1 MLADNF
7 LKGATKENFIDKT
20 IEYLNKKFEEMGYKL
35 VDARLTTET
44 EELTPKQL
52 HRFEVIDSADR
63 IYTESNEDGTFTH
76 TFMPLTEDY
85 ETLSESA
92 FDE

>member
-7 LKGATKENFIDKT
+7 LKGASRENFIDKT
-20 IEYLNKKFEEMGYKL
+20 IEYLNKKFEEMGYQL

-52 HRFEVIDSADR
+52 HRFEVIEFADR
-63 IYTESNEDGTFTH
+63 IYTEPNDDGTFTH

-85 ETLSESA
+85 ETLSLNA
-92 FDE
+92 FEE